1 MSIAQRGVSHSMPAL
16 QEFHDSTLYLI
27 RAETA
32 VIAYFW
38 KKKIPVPSPKC
49 TIYFARLLIYAYVV
63 VSAVSGSE
71 AGHSREIRLYKPDM
85 PT

>member
-32 VIAYFW
+32 VANKLIGCHQIFMEDM
-38 KKKIPVPSPKC
+38 KKFDAFLVNN
-49 TIYFARLLIYAYVV
+49 
-63 VSAVSGSE
+63 
-71 AGHSREIRLYKPDM
+71 
-85 PT
+85 